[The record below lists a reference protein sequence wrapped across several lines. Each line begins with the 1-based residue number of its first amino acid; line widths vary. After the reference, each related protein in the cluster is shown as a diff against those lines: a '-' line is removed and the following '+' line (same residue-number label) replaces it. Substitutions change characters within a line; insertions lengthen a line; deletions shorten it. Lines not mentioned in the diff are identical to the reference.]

1 MAIPPQ
7 GPRPAPPSGPP
18 SPHGASVSAQR
29 SASATRRAGLPAYV
43 ELQACTNFSF
53 LRGASHPEELVQ
65 QALSLGYSG
74 LAITDDCSLA
84 GVVRAHLALREARQA
99 GVPGAEAFQ
108 LLIGSSFDVRLRP
121 DGPVVFKLLALACH
135 RLGYG
140 LLCEFITRLRRAH
153 AGKGQAPLI
162 RDAIVPAAL
171 GDCMVLMAPVRQAGA
186 SAPATAVADILP
198 HARWLRE
205 HFAGRSALILHQH
218 HDIDDARWL
227 RTLREVAGLS
237 RLPLVA
243 AGDVHMHARS
253 RKPLQDVLTATRI
266 GKPLPE
272 CGLALQRHA
281 ERHLR
286 SRLRL
291 ARRYPLDTLDATLD
305 VARHCDFSLDE
316 LRYDYPEEVVP
327 AGQTPSS
334 YLRQLTEEGT
344 RWRYPQ
350 GLPASV
356 RALIEK
362 ELALITEKDYDK
374 YFLTVYDIVRF
385 ARSQGILCQGR
396 GSAANSAVCYCLGIT
411 EVDPS
416 RSTLLFERF
425 ISRERDEPPD
435 IDVDFE
441 HERRE
446 EVIQYLYRKYGRDRA
461 ALTATV
467 ISYRTRSAI
476 RDVGKALG
484 FPLDLVER
492 VARHHH
498 HWDGSGMQGDRLTEL
513 GLDANA
519 RRMRQWLELAHT
531 LTGFPRHLSQHT
543 GGFVLAKGAL
553 CRMVPIENA
562 SMPERSVIQWDKDDL
577 DALGLLKVDVLA
589 LGMLTALRKT
599 LDFIGQWRGQPMRL
613 QDIPPEDP
621 ATYEMACRADTV
633 GVFQIES
640 RAQMSM
646 LPRLQPRTF
655 YDLVVEV
662 ALVRPG
668 PIQGGMVH
676 PYLANREKHRMDP
689 ASITYP
695 PRLEAALQRTLGVPI
710 FQEQVMQIVVL
721 AAGFTAGEADELR
734 RSMAA
739 WKRKGGVHRFEGKV
753 IQGMVNN
760 GYDLGFARQ
769 IFEQIKG
776 FGEYGFPES
785 HAASFALL
793 VYTSAWLKCHEP
805 AAFLAGL
812 LNAHPLG
819 FYSPSQLVQDARRH
833 GVEVRPPD
841 VVHSLWDCTLEAP
854 EQRRPQPAVRLG
866 LRLVGSLS
874 RDVAE
879 RIVQARSQRPF
890 ADVSDLALRAGLDQ
904 GDMRLLA
911 SGDALKSLAGHRR
924 QQVWEAS
931 ALHKAPALLREAPVH
946 EDLLTLP
953 AAKEG
958 EEVVFDYASLG
969 LSLRSHPLAL
979 LRPALSAERLWTA
992 QHMHDFPNG
1001 RLARAC
1007 GIVTG
1012 RQQPG
1017 TASGVVFVTLEDET
1031 GNVNVVVWSH
1041 VRDRFRQELLRS
1053 RLLAVYGVWQREGE
1067 VRHLIAQHLRDLT
1080 PWLGALPTQSRDF
1093 H

>member
-1 MAIPPQ
+1 MSTVA
-7 GPRPAPPSGPP
+7 PR
-18 SPHGASVSAQR
+18 R
-29 SASATRRAGLPAYV
+29 SGLPDYV
-43 ELQACTNFSF
+43 ELHALSNFSF
-53 LRGASHPEELVQ
+53 LRGASHPEELVLR
-65 QALSLGYSG
+65 AIELGYRG

-84 GVVRAHLALREARQA
+84 GVVRAHLALRDARKA

-108 LLIGSSFDVRLRP
+108 LLIGAHFQVRLHP
-121 DGPVVFKLLALACH
+121 EGPPVFTLVVLACH

-140 LLCEFITRLRRAH
+140 LLSEFITRLRRSL
-153 AGKGQAPLI
+153 AGKGQAPLC
-162 RDAIVPAAL
+162 RDAIRPEAL
-171 GDCMVLMAPVRQAGA
+171 GDCMVLLAPTRPSHEHPGLHDA
-186 SAPATAVADILP
+186 ADILP

-205 HFAGRSALILHQH
+205 RFAGRSALALHLH
-218 HDIDDARWL
+218 HELDDARWL
-227 RTLREVAGLS
+227 RTMREVAEAS

-243 AGDVHMHARS
+243 AGEVHMHARS

-286 SRLRL
+286 TRLRL
-291 ARRYPLDTLDATLD
+291 AQRHPADTLAATLD
-305 VARHCDFSLDE
+305 VAARCAFSLDE
-316 LRYDYPEEVVP
+316 LRYEYPEEIVP
-327 AGQTPSS
+327 EGETPSS
-334 YLRQLTEEGT
+334 FLKRITYEGSS
-344 RWRYPQ
+344 WRYPQ
-350 GLPASV
+350 GLPAAV
-356 RALIEK
+356 QLQIDK
-362 ELALITEKDYDK
+362 ELQLIAELGYEP

-385 ARSQGILCQGR
+385 ARSRHILCQGR

-416 RSTLLFERF
+416 QSTLLFERF
-425 ISRERDEPPD
+425 ISKERNEPPD

-446 EVIQYLYRKYGRDRA
+446 EVIQYLYAKYGRDRA

-484 FPLDLVER
+484 VPLEVVER
-492 VARHHH
+492 VAKHHH
-498 HWDGSGMQGDRLTEL
+498 HWDRGGMQAERMAEL
-513 GLDANA
+513 GLDPAS
-519 RRMRQWLELAHT
+519 RRMQQWLELAHT

-543 GGFVLAKGAL
+543 GGFVIARGAL

-562 SMPERSVIQWDKDDL
+562 SMPDRSVIQWDKDDL

-589 LGMLTALRKT
+589 LGMLTALRKAM
-599 LDFIGQWRGQPMRL
+599 DFISQLRGHAFSL
-613 QDIPPEDP
+613 QDIPREDP
-621 ATYEMACRADTV
+621 ATYDMACDADTV

-646 LPRLQPRTF
+646 LPRLQPRCF

-676 PYLANREKHRMDP
+676 PYLEQRARYREDP
-689 ASITYP
+689 ASVTYP
-695 PRLEAALQRTLGVPI
+695 QGLEAALQRTLGVPI

-721 AAGFTAGEADELR
+721 AAGFSAGEADELR

-739 WKRKGGVHRFEGKV
+739 WKRKGGVHKFRDKV
-753 IQGMVNN
+753 ISGMLAN
-760 GYDLGFARQ
+760 GHSADFAERIFQQ
-769 IFEQIKG
+769 IQG

-793 VYTSAWLKCHEP
+793 VYASAWVKRHEP

-812 LNAHPLG
+812 LNAQPLG
-819 FYSPSQLVQDARRH
+819 FYSPSQLVQDAQRH
-833 GVEVRPPD
+833 GIEVKPPD
-841 VVHSLWDCTLEAP
+841 VMCSTWDGALEAP
-854 EQRRPQPAVRLG
+854 TADWLARLQDDARDLSRHRPRRPQPAVRLG
-866 LRLVGSLS
+866 LRQVSGLS
-874 RDVAE
+874 RDAAE
-879 RIVQARSQRPF
+879 RIVAARAQQPF
-890 ADVSDLALRAGLDQ
+890 LDVDDLARRAGLDQ
-904 GDMRLLA
+904 GDMRQLA
-911 SGDALKSLAGHRR
+911 SADALMSLAGHRR

-946 EDLLTLP
+946 EDWLELP
-953 AAKEG
+953 AAPQG
-958 EEVVFDYASLG
+958 EEVVFDYAALG
-969 LSLRSHPLAL
+969 LTLRQHPLAL
-979 LRPALSAERLWTA
+979 LRPQLAAERLWTA
-992 QHMHDFPNG
+992 QQMRDFPNG

-1007 GIVTG
+1007 GIVTV
-1012 RQQPG
+1012 RQQPA
-1017 TASGVVFVTLEDET
+1017 TASGVIFVTLEDET
-1031 GNVNVVVWSH
+1031 GTVNVIVWRH
-1041 VRDRFRQELLRS
+1041 VRDRFRQALLQS

-1067 VRHLIAQHLRDLT
+1067 VRHLIAHHLRDMT
-1080 PWLGALPTQSRDF
+1080 PLLGRLRTQSRDF